1 MEITNPS
8 VSASLSD
15 SSRND
20 DSFTQ
25 SETTINIGQG
35 ATYNQNCGNGREL
48 TRRRSMWT
56 TIIVSLACDIGIICM
71 LLYMHGRDTERADAV
86 GRTATAEI
94 AKAINA
100 QALVHDQMMKQAKE
114 GTIWL
119 LRDDIMKTIDFY
131 EATLKITH
139 KQFKRIKDEYEYY
152 ISIGGNHDVKERFED
167 FLAKIY
173 GTGEIKMVPD
183 DAAKH

>member
-35 ATYNQNCGNGREL
+35 AIYNQNCGNGREL

-56 TIIVSLACDIGIICM
+56 TIIVSLACDIGILGALFC
-71 LLYMHGRDTERADAV
+71 LHRQNVTKTEGVERNTAV
-86 GRTATAEI
+86 
-94 AKAINA
+94 
-100 QALVHDQMMKQAKE
+100 Q
-114 GTIWL
+114 
-119 LRDDIMKTIDFY
+119 IDR
-131 EATLKITH
+131 K
-139 KQFKRIKDEYEYY
+139 
-152 ISIGGNHDVKERFED
+152 SV
-167 FLAKIY
+167 
-173 GTGEIKMVPD
+173 V
-183 DAAKH
+183 